1 MLFKF
6 SKNTDGSYYILTRAS
21 KDARFVEVSAA
32 SKESGANI
40 QQWELTNSDCQKWAA
55 ETMTTTKT
63 TTTTTTTTAAQPPAT
78 TTTVIEPII
87 GDINNDGE
95 VGTADL
101 VMLQKWLL
109 TSGKLDNW
117 EIADICHDNIIDI
130 YDLVALRQLIV
141 KNLYS

>member
-6 SKNTDGSYYILTRAS
+6 SKNTDGSYYIMTRAS

-32 SKESGANI
+32 SKESGANV
-40 QQWELTNSDCQKWAA
+40 QQWDLTNSDCQKWAA
-55 ETMTTTKT
+55 ETMTTTT
-63 TTTTTTTTAAQPPAT
+63 TTSTTQPPAT
-78 TTTVIEPII
+78 TTTTTVVEPIV

-109 TSGKLDNW
+109 VCGKLENW
-117 EIADICHDNIIDI
+117 SAADVYKDGTIDV
-130 YDLVALRQLIV
+130 YDLVALRQLVV
-141 KNLYS
+141 K